1 MATAPQRTVENEA
14 SIFARFFDDE
24 SGRMPEETARYILTL
39 AFADMDKARMHDL
52 AVRNQEDALS
62 PAEKEELIA
71 FGRIGDLVAILKS
84 KARRRL
90 GIKLEKPKGL

>member
-1 MATAPQRTVENEA
+1 MATASQRTVESEA

-24 SGRMPEETARYILTL
+24 NGEMPEEVARFILTL
-39 AFADMDKARMHDL
+39 GFTDKDKTRMHDL

-62 PAEKEELIA
+62 SDEREELIA
-71 FGRIGDLVAILKS
+71 FGRVGDLVAILKS